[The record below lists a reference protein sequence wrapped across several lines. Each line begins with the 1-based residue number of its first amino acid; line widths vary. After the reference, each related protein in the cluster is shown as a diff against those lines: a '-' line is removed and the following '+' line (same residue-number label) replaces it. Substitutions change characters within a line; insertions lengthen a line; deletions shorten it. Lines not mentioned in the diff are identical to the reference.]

1 MHQFGIIKWCLNT
14 VDARYEHEESY
25 KDNLLVA
32 IQLTQ
37 KCTRIF
43 LQCVTKAASPSNSE
57 NKLNSNE
64 LASVISLISSWTE
77 VSSLD
82 KQEDS

>member
-1 MHQFGIIKWCLNT
+1 MLK
-14 VDARYEHEESY
+14 SY

-37 KCTRIF
+37 KCTRMF
-43 LQCVTKAASPSNSE
+43 LQCATKADSPSVIE

-64 LASVISLISSWTE
+64 FWTVISLISSWTE

-82 KQEDS
+82 KQ

>member
-1 MHQFGIIKWCLNT
+1 LKEN
-14 VDARYEHEESY
+14 VEEF

-37 KCTRIF
+37 KCIRMF
-43 LQCVTKAASPSNSE
+43 LQCTTKADSPSVIE

-64 LASVISLISSWTE
+64 FGTVISLISSWTK

-82 KQEDS
+82 KQ

>member
-1 MHQFGIIKWCLNT
+1 MLK
-14 VDARYEHEESY
+14 SY

-37 KCTRIF
+37 KCTRMF
-43 LQCVTKAASPSNSE
+43 LQRVTKADSPSIIE
-57 NKLNSNE
+57 NQLSSNE
-64 LASVISLISSWTE
+64 FPSLISLISSWTE

-82 KQEDS
+82 KQ